1 MGIVKPL
8 DRMDKIIAIQDAAQ
22 CDYASAEVMLNRL
35 EADGFTIYNKK
46 RRLHAP
52 RPPVAEKVTPTMQQ
66 EIRRLH
72 KTSGLTQQQIAARLN
87 VNIGRVFEAL
97 A

>member
-1 MGIVKPL
+1 MSVVKPL
-8 DRMDKIIAIQDAAQ
+8 DRTDKIIAIQHAAD
-22 CDYASAEVMLNRL
+22 CVYAVAEAMLDRL

-46 RRLHAP
+46 RKLHTP
-52 RPPVAEKVTPTMQQ
+52 RSPVAEKVTPAMQRQ
-66 EIRRLH
+66 IRQLH
-72 KTSGLTQQQIAARLN
+72 KNSGLTQQQIAARLN